1 MSKSLLLL
9 LLSDKRESLSKSD
22 MRDLLV
28 FLERITLS
36 LLKNE
41 PFAQQFSLFSPC
53 FWQFFTAFPIFMP
66 KRELLPLLFAPITF
80 FKRAT
85 AVIRCC
91 ALSLTKKSDSH
102 KSPKSKFPTLI
113 LAQISAQF
121 FFLSSFPNVYCEFCG
136 NVSLTEIKFIVIK
149 VIVTTTTNT
158 TNISLI
164 IFLFWK
170 EILSSLFSKDFHTC
184 I

>member
-1 MSKSLLLL
+1 MFLT
-9 LLSDKRESLSKSD
+9 
-22 MRDLLV
+22 V
-28 FLERITLS
+28 FHCFS
-36 LLKNE
+36 H
-41 PFAQQFSLFSPC
+41 FYAQ
-53 FWQFFTAFPIFMP
+53 AGI
-66 KRELLPLLFAPITF
+66 APIALRSHHF
-80 FKRAT
+80 FLKERQERF
-85 AVIRCC
+85 AV
-91 ALSLTKKSDSH
+91 ALFPSLKTSDSH

>member
-1 MSKSLLLL
+1 MSDLLIFFKWITLMLFRFKKTSNLQDKIWCIHHVFDSFSLLFPFLCPRGNC
-9 LLSDKRESLSKSD
+9 SHCSSL
-22 MRDLLV
+22 
-28 FLERITLS
+28 
-36 LLKNE
+36 
-41 PFAQQFSLFSPC
+41 PSLFLKERQQW
-53 FWQFFTAFPIFMP
+53 FAVALFP
-66 KRELLPLLFAPITF
+66 
-80 FKRAT
+80 
-85 AVIRCC
+85 
-91 ALSLTKKSDSH
+91 SLKTSDSH

-170 EILSSLFSKDFHTC
+170 EILSSLFHTC